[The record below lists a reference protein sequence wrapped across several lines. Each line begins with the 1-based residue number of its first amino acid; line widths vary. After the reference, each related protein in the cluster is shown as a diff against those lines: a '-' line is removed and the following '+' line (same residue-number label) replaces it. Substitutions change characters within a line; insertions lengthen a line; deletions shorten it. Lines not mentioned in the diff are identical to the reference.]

1 MQYSKKITGRT
12 LKEMNMSDLINT
24 LKELQSMVT
33 KMYAQTHGYH
43 WNIENE
49 DFPQYHKFFLKIY
62 EDVYESIDTYA
73 ENVRKLGDKALKSQD
88 RR

>member
-1 MQYSKKITGRT
+1 
-12 LKEMNMSDLINT
+12 MSDLINT

-43 WNIENE
+43 WNIEGE

-73 ENVRKLGDKALKSQD
+73 ENVRKLGDKAPFGLIQLH
-88 RR
+88 